1 MKKIGLLLVF
11 CLTSFFL
18 LAQDKIEITESD
30 YANQEVEM
38 ADRFRE
44 EGKIYI
50 LTGVICI
57 ILGGMVTYLV
67 VIDKKVSRIEKQL
80 LNNDI

>member
-1 MKKIGLLLVF
+1 MKKIGLLLIL
-11 CLTSFFL
+11 CLASFFVN
-18 LAQDKIEITESD
+18 AQDKIEITESD
-30 YANQEVEM
+30 YANEEVEM

-44 EGKIYI
+44 EGKIYV

-57 ILGGMVTYLV
+57 ILGGLVAYLI

-80 LNNDI
+80 LNNDT

>member
-1 MKKIGLLLVF
+1 MKKIGILLTF
-11 CLTSFFL
+11 CLVSHFL
-18 LAQDKIEITESD
+18 QAQDKIEITESD
-30 YANQEVEM
+30 YANEEIEM

-44 EGKIYI
+44 EGKIYV

-57 ILGGMVTYLV
+57 ILGGIVVYLV
-67 VIDKKVSRIEKQL
+67 VIDRKVSRIEKQL

>member
-1 MKKIGLLLVF
+1 MKKIGLLLIF
-11 CLTSFFL
+11 CLASFFVK
-18 LAQDKIEITESD
+18 AQDKIEITESD
-30 YANQEVEM
+30 YANEEVEM
-38 ADRFRE
+38 ADKFRE
-44 EGKIYI
+44 EGKIYV

-57 ILGGMVTYLV
+57 ILGGLVAYLV